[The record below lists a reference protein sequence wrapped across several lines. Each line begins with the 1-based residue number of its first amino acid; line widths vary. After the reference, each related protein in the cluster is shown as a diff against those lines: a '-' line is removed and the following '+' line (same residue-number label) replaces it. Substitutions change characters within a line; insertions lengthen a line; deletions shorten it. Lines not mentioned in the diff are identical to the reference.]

1 MVFIPQVPQQTA
13 SPEAQELANRIAAL
27 VQDYRRDHPDVSE
40 RDVHDAMRA
49 AAGESGR
56 RTDRRAVAV
65 IAGLVAAFVGL
76 GVFLRQGGAADGSEG
91 SFPVVAVAIT
101 IAVIAALVAR
111 RRT

>member
-27 VQDYRRDHPDVSE
+27 VQDYRRDHPDLSE
-40 RDVHDAMRA
+40 REVHDAMRA

-56 RTDRRAVAV
+56 KTDRRAVAV

-76 GVFLRQGGAADGSEG
+76 GVFLRQGAAAGGPDG
-91 SFPVVAVAIT
+91 SFPVVAGAIA
-101 IAVIAALVAR
+101 IAVLVALVAR
-111 RRT
+111 RRS